1 MSLNTL
7 TELSSKDNTMQ
18 MTFRSPTNTVGN
30 ELKIK

>member
-18 MTFRSPTNTVGN
+18 MTFRSSTNTVGN
-30 ELKIK
+30 ELKIE